1 MVNVR
6 IPQTRQAVLL
16 EIMEFTLSSIEPSP
30 VPNMEELVDAVKG
43 VIGKLKLSLET
54 QASNEVLSF
63 TMVEDAAIKSAL
75 IMCSDDPI
83 AAMNETAPGL
93 GDMIRRKSE
102 TEAEAFFQRHPISK
116 TIH

>member
-6 IPQTRQAVLL
+6 IPQTRQAMLL
-16 EIMEFTLSSIEPSP
+16 EIMEFTLSRIEPSP
-30 VPNMEELVDAVKG
+30 VPDMKELVDAVKG

-63 TMVEDAAIKSAL
+63 TRDEDAAIKTAL
-75 IMCSDDPI
+75 VVCSGDPI
-83 AAMNETAPGL
+83 AAMNEMAPGL
-93 GDMIRRKSE
+93 GDMIRSQSE
-102 TEAEAFFQRHPISK
+102 MEAFFQRHPSSK

>member
-6 IPQTRQAVLL
+6 IPQTRQAMLL
-16 EIMEFTLSSIEPSP
+16 EIMEFTLSLIEPSP
-30 VPNMEELVDAVKG
+30 DMKELVDAVKG

-63 TMVEDAAIKSAL
+63 TRDEDAAIKTAL
-75 IMCSDDPI
+75 VICSEDPI
-83 AAMNETAPGL
+83 AAMNEMTPGL
-93 GDMIRRKSE
+93 GDMIRRQSE
-102 TEAEAFFQRHPISK
+102 MEAEAFFQRNPSSK

>member
-6 IPQTRQAVLL
+6 IPQTRQALLL
-16 EIMEFTLSSIEPSP
+16 EIMEFSLSRIEPSP
-30 VPNMEELVDAVKG
+30 DLKELVDAVKG

-54 QASNEVLSF
+54 QAFNEVLSF
-63 TMVEDAAIKSAL
+63 TRGEDAAIKTAL
-75 IMCSDDPI
+75 VMCSDDPI
-83 AAMNETAPGL
+83 AAMNGMSPGL

-102 TEAEAFFQRHPISK
+102 TEAFFQRHPSSK